1 MDVLIAPSILA
12 SDIGNLDRELDKIA
26 NADMVHVDVMDG
38 HFVPNLTW
46 GLPVVD
52 AAVRHGGLPVDTH
65 LMIENPDRWAVEY
78 ARAGAA
84 SVTFHAEAV
93 TAPLTLAREIRKAGA
108 RAAVAFSPKTE
119 VGEHLNYLDEF
130 DMFLVMTV
138 EPGFGGQR
146 FLEGT
151 MPKVKLL
158 RDAINASGAN
168 ILLEVDGGVDRKTIL
183 AAAEAGADVFVAGSS
198 VFGAKDPAAEI
209 DALREEARRILDN
222 A

>member
-12 SDIGNLDRELDKIA
+12 SDIGNLDCELDKIS
-26 NADMVHVDVMDG
+26 NADLVHVDVMDG
-38 HFVPNLTW
+38 HFVPNLSW
-46 GLPVVD
+46 GLPVVE

-93 TAPLTLAREIRKAGA
+93 TAPLTLARQIRAAGA
-108 RAAVAFSPKTE
+108 KAAVAFSPKTE
-119 VGEHLNYLDEF
+119 VGEYLHYVDEF

-151 MPKVKLL
+151 MPKVRLL
-158 RDAINASGAN
+158 RDAIRASGADV
-168 ILLEVDGGVDRKTIL
+168 LLQVDGGIDRKTIL

-198 VFGAKDPAAEI
+198 VFGAPNPAAEI
-209 DALREEARRILDN
+209 DLLREEARRILDKE
-222 A
+222 

>member
-1 MDVLIAPSILA
+1 MNILIAPSILA
-12 SDIGNLDRELDKIA
+12 SDVGNLDRELDKIST
-26 NADMVHVDVMDG
+26 ADLVHVDVMDG

-46 GLPVVD
+46 GIPIVE

-93 TAPLTLAREIRKAGA
+93 TAPLTLARQIRAAGA
-108 RAAVAFSPKTE
+108 KAAVAFSPKTE
-119 VGEHLNYLDEF
+119 VGEYLNFLDEF

-146 FLEGT
+146 FLEAT
-151 MPKVKLL
+151 MPKVRLL
-158 RDAINASGAN
+158 RDAIQASGAE
-168 ILLEVDGGVDRKTIL
+168 ILLQVDGGIDRKTIL

-198 VFGAKDPAAEI
+198 VFGSPDPQAEI
-209 DALREEARRILDN
+209 SALREEARRILDK